1 MEDKIKVCLRLKSGK
16 EFQFECTSYKIKK
29 YDLTGELKEVEFE
42 SATGDCPVYFR
53 TADVES
59 ISRYIE
65 GQKEE

>member
-29 YDLTGELKEVEFE
+29 YDLTGELEEVEFE
-42 SATGDCPVYFR
+42 SVTGDCPIYFR

>member
-1 MEDKIKVCLRLKSGK
+1 MEDKLKVCLRLKSGK
-16 EFQFECTSYKIKK
+16 EFQFECTSYRIRK

-42 SATGDCPVYFR
+42 GATGDCPVYFR